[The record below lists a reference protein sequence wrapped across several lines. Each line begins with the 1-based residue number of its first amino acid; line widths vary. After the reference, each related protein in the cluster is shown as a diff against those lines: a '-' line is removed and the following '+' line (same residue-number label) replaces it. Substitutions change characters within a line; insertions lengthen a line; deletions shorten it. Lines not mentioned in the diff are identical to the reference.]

1 MYDKKTTT
9 MRRFKEFEKLVSYLR
24 TLDKLKGIPIPELK
38 KQKKAANAKVIS
50 ERQDLLEFVMN
61 DLLKR
66 EEIRNLIEIRQF
78 LLTEEPLEEFEQIP
92 VLSQIKNILPAIDL
106 RNGIFSGLKAKYQ
119 SPDQDIS

>member
-38 KQKKAANAKVIS
+38 KQKKVANAKVIS
-50 ERQDLLEFVMN
+50 ERQDLLEFVMT
-61 DLLKR
+61 DLLKS
-66 EEIRNLIEIRQF
+66 EEIRNLLEIRQF

>member
-1 MYDKKTTT
+1 
-9 MRRFKEFEKLVSYLR
+9 
-24 TLDKLKGIPIPELK
+24 
-38 KQKKAANAKVIS
+38 
-50 ERQDLLEFVMN
+50 
-61 DLLKR
+61 LLKR
-66 EEIRNLIEIRQF
+66 EEIRNLLEIRQF